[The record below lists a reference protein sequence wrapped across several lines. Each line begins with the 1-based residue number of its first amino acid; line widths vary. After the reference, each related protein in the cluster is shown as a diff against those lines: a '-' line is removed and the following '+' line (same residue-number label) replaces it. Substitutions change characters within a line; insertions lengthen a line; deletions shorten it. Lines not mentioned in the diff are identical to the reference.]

1 MSESFYRYIHYN
13 NIYNSL
19 ASTYYYIHIQ
29 YTYNNINT
37 DGGGIAIEMGKAI
50 FPGAPLPM
58 AAACGRGAR
67 RRGDV
72 LKFGNVQD

>member
-1 MSESFYRYIHYN
+1 
-13 NIYNSL
+13 
-19 ASTYYYIHIQ
+19 
-29 YTYNNINT
+29 
-37 DGGGIAIEMGKAI
+37 MGKAI

-72 LKFGNVQD
+72 LKFGDVQD